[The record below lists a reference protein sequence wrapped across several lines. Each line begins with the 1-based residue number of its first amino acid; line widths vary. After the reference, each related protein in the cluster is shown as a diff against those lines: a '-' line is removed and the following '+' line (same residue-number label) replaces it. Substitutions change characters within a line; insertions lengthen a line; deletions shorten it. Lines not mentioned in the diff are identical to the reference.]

1 MYKNIFRWDG
11 KVEKII
17 LFPFKKYVF
26 PFSMNFNFF
35 KFVISCNYGNQKI
48 SAGKN
53 MIGSFA
59 FLNCGIETRE
69 VK

>member
-26 PFSMNFNFF
+26 PFSINFNFF
-35 KFVISCNYGNQKI
+35 KGVISSDNGNQKI
-48 SAGKN
+48 S
-53 MIGSFA
+53 S
-59 FLNCGIETRE
+59 R
-69 VK
+69 